1 MKIIT
6 TIAIV
11 FTVFALVF
19 LIVYFVGS
27 FISAEFSITK
37 WDKDVRGVIGFISSI
52 ASVFTSS
59 FCVAEYWDNLKKKQP

>member
-19 LIVYFVGS
+19 LIAYFVGS
-27 FISAEFSITK
+27 FIYADLSISK
-37 WDKDVRGVIGFISSI
+37 WNLDGRGVIGFISAI
-52 ASVFTSS
+52 ASVFASS
-59 FCVAEYWDNLKKKQP
+59 FCVAEYWDNLKQK